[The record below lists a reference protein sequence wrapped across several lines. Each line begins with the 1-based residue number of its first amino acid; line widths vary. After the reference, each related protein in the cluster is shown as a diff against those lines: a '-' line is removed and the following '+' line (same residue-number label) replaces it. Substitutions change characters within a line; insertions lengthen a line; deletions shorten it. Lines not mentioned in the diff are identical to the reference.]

1 MRQRHH
7 RTKRP
12 RNRLTILSLGFALVL
27 AMLTLTACGT
37 APASTPQAPATG
49 SAPAAQPAAEAPASG
64 STAQPAAGS
73 GTQAAPA
80 AAGPQGEV
88 KSSVSIGTHPQGASY
103 NVTGA
108 GIAKVVSENTPV
120 KITVKPFAGPNA
132 WMPLLNSGELDLGVI
147 SAPDAGWAFNGVS
160 GFKEPNK
167 NVRTL
172 VYGNYLTLPGF
183 TIRQDANI
191 SKVADLKGK
200 PVASGYAGNQIIHL
214 VLEAQLATVG
224 LSWDDIV
231 GVPVTDIATG
241 MKAVR
246 ENRAIAAFGG
256 APTTAPVLEVDSAVS
271 LTNLSF
277 GDWDPND
284 IANFPAEMLA
294 EMRKRV
300 PGAAATVIKGGTGW
314 VKRDSVGMSYP
325 IILVANA
332 QMSEA
337 TAYEIVK
344 GLWENDTELHPIYD
358 WLKGW
363 KQDTFFNSVPPTPY
377 HPGAVRFFKEA
388 GVWTDEAEKNQQEL
402 LKQAQ

>member
-7 RTKRP
+7 RTRRP
-12 RNRLTILSLGFALVL
+12 RNRLTILSLGLALVV

-37 APASTPQAPATG
+37 TPASTPQAPASG
-49 SAPAAQPAAEAPASG
+49 STAQPAAEAPASG
-64 STAQPAAGS
+64 STAEPAAGS
-73 GTQAAPA
+73 GTQD
-80 AAGPQGEV
+80 EV

-108 GIAKVVSENTPV
+108 GIAKVVSEHTPV

-147 SAPDAGWAFNGVS
+147 AAPDAGWAFNGVN
-160 GFKEPNK
+160 GFKEPSK

-172 VYGNYLTLPGF
+172 IYGNYLTLPGF

-200 PVASGYAGNQIIHL
+200 PVAAGYAGNQIIHL

-224 LSWDDIV
+224 LSWDDVV
-231 GVPVTDIATG
+231 GVPVTDIAAG

-256 APTTAPVLEVDSAVS
+256 APSTAPALEVDSAVT

-284 IANFPAEMLA
+284 IANFPADMLA
-294 EMRKRV
+294 EMRKRI
-300 PGAAATVIKGGTGW
+300 PGAAATLVKGGTGW
-314 VKRDSVGMSYP
+314 VKRDSVGISYP

-332 QMSEA
+332 QLSDA

-344 GLWENDTELHPIYD
+344 GLWENDTELHPISD
-358 WLKGW
+358 WLAGW
-363 KQDTFFNSVPPTPY
+363 KKETFFNPVPPTPY
-377 HPGAVRFFKEA
+377 HPGAIRFFKEV
-388 GVWTDEAEKNQQEL
+388 GVWTDEAEKNHQEL
-402 LKQAQ
+402 LQQAQ